1 MKKVFIGIIAIIMV
15 LGLVGCSS
23 TPVEETNT
31 AEPTETTE
39 STEIA
44 QTTEDNKE
52 PEKIYYIGDTVET
65 DILKFTLDRAE
76 LAICLHDGTAG
87 DFDEIYLPKE
97 YDASTED
104 FCIAAKGHTLVAY
117 TYIVENLDRGAL
129 EFDFDNTTSEPFI
142 SVQYG
147 GETYDCVAEIKAYS
161 YDGFEWNSLMSTCT
175 RLEPTEKM
183 QIRTFVDIPVEA
195 SSLED
200 DFALI
205 FKLPSSSGNA
215 QVFSFAITKEDIDA
229 RNNQEISLDDAINN
243 FTKEIGYTYFI
254 NHMDEYS
261 VLSGEEIANTL
272 IGEMNME
279 LQGEMFSFSNIVEFN
294 DNGVY
299 TYTYKTTEVEI
310 PWKISGDILV
320 IELSSGI
327 YECEVRAIND
337 SAYLLVCNEKPF
349 GVLH

>member
-1 MKKVFIGIIAIIMV
+1 MKKVLIGILALIMV
-15 LGLVGCSS
+15 LGLVGCSY
-23 TPVEETNT
+23 TPATEETDT
-31 AEPTETTE
+31 AEPTETTPI
-39 STEIA
+39 TEEI
-44 QTTEDNKE
+44 KE
-52 PEKIYYIGDTVET
+52 PEKIYSLGDTAET

-129 EFDFDNTTSEPFI
+129 EFDFDTTTPEPFI
-142 SVQYG
+142 SIQYG
-147 GETYDCVAEIKAYS
+147 RETYDCVAEIKAYS

-200 DFALI
+200 DFTLI

-229 RNNQEISLDDAINN
+229 RDEQTIQEISLEEAIANFNN
-243 FTKEIGYTYFI
+243 DKAKEYFEK
-254 NHMDEYS
+254 HMGEY
-261 VLSGEEIANTL
+261 VPLTGEEIKEIITNNEWN
-272 IGEMNME
+272 IGGLFTKGNIIAFDDKGNSIDSYGTERKGEIVDNMLDLKLASKDDTAYE
-279 LQGEMFSFSNIVEFN
+279 VRKIN
-294 DNGVY
+294 DN
-299 TYTYKTTEVEI
+299 
-310 PWKISGDILV
+310 
-320 IELSSGI
+320 
-327 YECEVRAIND
+327 
-337 SAYLLVCNEKPF
+337 AYLLISNDKPYCVF
-349 GVLH
+349 YK